1 MTGFCIHFCIQFTEE
16 DFQLRNLSITLIM
29 QCEALEG
36 AEATRKSVE
45 FGINCKSI
53 LTTLH
58 YFDIC
63 SGVLVPDVMHDVL
76 EGVLQYE
83 TKLLLNHCIFEEEY
97 FTAETLEQLIASYE
111 LGFME
116 TANRPTPINSKTLHQ
131 KDNSLKQNGKIF
143 EQCCTFVLH
152 VFSLFLGGGG
162 GGGSGMDKKGILLE

>member
-16 DFQLRNLSITLIM
+16 DFQLRNLSDHID

-116 TANRPTPINSKTLHQ
+116 TAN
-131 KDNSLKQNGKIF
+131 
-143 EQCCTFVLH
+143 
-152 VFSLFLGGGG
+152 
-162 GGGSGMDKKGILLE
+162 